1 MVPRLWRV
9 GGLRRP
15 FGVRPDVLV
24 SCSLLLS
31 PILYRLASSHSTS
44 SVPLLSAASL
54 FSSASLLSSAALFS
68 PSSASCPLSSPSLP
82 GFLFAS
88 TLASPA
94 RAEAPRL
101 LSEASENQAAAVLP
115 SSKSHFTRFSVSPV
129 SEEKDRNMEGA
140 AAASQQAEMK
150 NAVQVAYV
158 TCKDKSQAEEV
169 ASKLVENRLAAC
181 VNIVPGITSI
191 YEWEG
196 KMEKDEE
203 VLLIVKTR
211 KELAAEVVAAVRKWH
226 SYDVPEVIFLDV
238 VGGNE
243 PYLDWV
249 KRNTQRTR

>member
-1 MVPRLWRV
+1 MVPRMWRV

-54 FSSASLLSSAALFS
+54 FSSASLLSSASLFS

-101 LSEASENQAAAVLP
+101 LAEASENQVAAVPP
-115 SSKSHFTRFSVSPV
+115 SSKSHSTRFSVSRV
-129 SEEKDRNMEGA
+129 CEEKDRNMEGA
-140 AAASQQAEMK
+140 AAASKQAIE

-158 TCKDKSQAEEV
+158 TCKDKTQAEEV

-238 VGGNE
+238 AGGNE